1 MQALLVENLRKS
13 FGKGERVVNDVSFNV
28 SAGEVFAFLGP
39 NGAGK
44 STTMKILTGF
54 MPATS
59 GKAKVAGYDVFE
71 QPLEAKRRIGYLP
84 ETPPLY
90 PELTVAGY
98 LKFVAE
104 LKGVPRAKVKSEI
117 DRVAQ
122 GTGIVPELPR
132 LTGTLSKGYRQR
144 VGIAQAMLGDPA
156 LLILDEPTEG
166 LDPRQRREVL
176 ELIKSLR
183 GQHTVVLSTHILA
196 EVKAICE
203 QVLIIHRGKI
213 VADDTMA
220 ALTGGRETGLEDKF
234 ISLTS
239 E

>member
-1 MQALLVENLRKS
+1 MPMIEVENLTKKYRD
-13 FGKGERVVNDVSFNV
+13 RVAIDALNFSIKEGQIV
-28 SAGEVFAFLGP
+28 GFLGP

-54 MPATS
+54 MPPTA
-59 GKAKVAGYDVFE
+59 GKAKVAGFDVFE
-71 QPLEAKRRIGYLP
+71 NPLEAKRRIGYLP

-90 PELTVAGY
+90 PELSVREY

-104 LKGVPRAKVKSEI
+104 LKGLPRAKIKDEI
-117 DRVAQ
+117 KRVAA
-122 GTGIVPELPR
+122 GTGIVPELDR
-132 LTGTLSKGYRQR
+132 LSGTLSKGYRQR
-144 VGIAQAMLGDPA
+144 VGIAQAMLGEPA

-176 ELIKSLR
+176 ELIKSLK
-183 GQHTVVLSTHILA
+183 GKHTVVLSTHILA

-220 ALTGGRETGLEDKF
+220 NITGGKETGLEDKF
-234 ISLTS
+234 IQLTA

>member
-1 MQALLVENLRKS
+1 MIEVENLTKKYRD
-13 FGKGERVVNDVSFNV
+13 RVAIDALTFSVAEGAIV
-28 SAGEVFAFLGP
+28 GFLGP

-54 MPATS
+54 LPATS
-59 GKAKVAGYDVFE
+59 GKAKVAGFDVFE

-90 PELTVAGY
+90 PELTVRGY
-98 LKFVAE
+98 LKFVGQ
-104 LKGVPRAKVKSEI
+104 LKGVPGAKLKGEI
-117 DRVAQ
+117 DRVAT
-122 GTGIVPELPR
+122 GTGIVPELDR

-144 VGIAQAMLGDPA
+144 VGIAQAMLGEPA

-176 ELIKSLR
+176 DLIKSLA
-183 GQHTVVLSTHILA
+183 GKHTVVLSTHILA

-203 QVLIIHRGKI
+203 KVLIVHRGKI

-220 ALTGGRETGLEDKF
+220 NITGGRETGLEDKF
-234 ISLTS
+234 IQLTS

>member
-1 MQALLVENLRKS
+1 MAMIEVENLTKQYRD
-13 FGKGERVVNDVSFNV
+13 RVAIDALNFRIKEGQIV
-28 SAGEVFAFLGP
+28 GFLGP

-54 MPATS
+54 MPPTS
-59 GKAKVAGYDVFE
+59 GKAKVAGFDVFE
-71 QPLEAKRRIGYLP
+71 NPLEAKKRIGYLP

-90 PELTVAGY
+90 PELTVREY
-98 LKFVAE
+98 LKFVCE
-104 LKGVPRAKVKSEI
+104 LKGIARAKVKDEI
-117 DRVAQ
+117 QRVAT
-122 GTGIVPELPR
+122 GTGVVPELDR

-144 VGIAQAMLGDPA
+144 VGIAQAMLGGPA

-176 ELIKSLR
+176 ELIKSLK
-183 GQHTVVLSTHILA
+183 GKHTVVLSTHILA

-220 ALTGGRETGLEDKF
+220 NITGGNETGLEDKF
-234 ISLTS
+234 IQLTS